1 MAAMVASWNDCP
13 FCVGAHRAIA
23 IKGMPKQTADAVLAD
38 YKTAEISDGLR
49 ATLGFL
55 EKVTRTPDQVDARD
69 ARTVLDARVSRAALE
84 DAIAVATL
92 FAVITRYAN
101 ALQFAIPTETEFD
114 KAADMLLKRG
124 YR

>member
-1 MAAMVASWNDCP
+1 
-13 FCVGAHRAIA
+13 
-23 IKGMPKQTADAVLAD
+23 MPKQTADAVLAN

-55 EKVTRTPDQVDARD
+55 DKMTRAPEELDAQE
-69 ARTVLDARVSRAALE
+69 ARTVLDARVSRGALE

-101 ALQFAIPTETEFD
+101 ALQFAIPTEAEFD